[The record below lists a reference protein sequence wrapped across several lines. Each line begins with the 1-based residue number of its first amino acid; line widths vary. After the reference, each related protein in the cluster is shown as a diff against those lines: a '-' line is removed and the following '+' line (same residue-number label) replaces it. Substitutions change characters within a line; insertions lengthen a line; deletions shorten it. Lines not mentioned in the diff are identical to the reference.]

1 MHLNLITSV
10 KTLFSNEII
19 FPGTRGEG
27 FHTSVEGMQLNTQ
40 YQAVIIISPEFL
52 WADASGHE
60 VYHC

>member
-1 MHLNLITSV
+1 M